1 MSFIA
6 VVMALLIEQARPM
19 APGTR
24 LHALMRAWAGWSTR
38 NFDAGQAAHAWLAW
52 SLAVGVPSVLVLAVY
67 WSLDAW
73 LGWPAALVWSVA
85 VLYATL
91 GFRQFSSHFTQIRE
105 ALANSDETLARDLL
119 ANWRQM
125 DVRDL
130 PRSEVL
136 RSVMAH
142 SVIAAHR
149 HVFGVLAF
157 FSLLA
162 VFGLGPA
169 GAVLYRASEFLARFW
184 RDESQT
190 RFQPVSQQT
199 QDAAGLAWDLL
210 DWVPARITAVSF
222 AVVGSFEDA
231 MEAWRRHLSE
241 PDQGNDALILAATA
255 GAVNIRLSSAGPVGA
270 QPDAAKDSSLAGL
283 STEDQAAASGAGQT
297 PELAHLAVI
306 VGLVWRTVVMWVVL
320 LALLTLARLLG

>member
-1 MSFIA
+1 M
-6 VVMALLIEQARPM
+6 
-19 APGTR
+19 
-24 LHALMRAWAGWSTR
+24 
-38 NFDAGQAAHAWLAW
+38 
-52 SLAVGVPSVLVLAVY
+52 
-67 WSLDAW
+67 W

-119 ANWRQM
+119 ANWRQI

-210 DWVPARITAVSF
+210 DWVPARITA
-222 AVVGSFEDA
+222 
-231 MEAWRRHLSE
+231 
-241 PDQGNDALILAATA
+241 
-255 GAVNIRLSSAGPVGA
+255 
-270 QPDAAKDSSLAGL
+270 
-283 STEDQAAASGAGQT
+283 
-297 PELAHLAVI
+297 
-306 VGLVWRTVVMWVVL
+306 
-320 LALLTLARLLG
+320 